1 MRRAQLIA
9 ASLLV
14 IAVAAAATQI
24 YRWVDEKGNVHYG
37 DQPPDESQ
45 AELVR
50 PGTQPPPATD
60 PDEAVQRAH
69 EQLEAGAARRASER
83 EARASA
89 TLARE
94 AARAASEQSC
104 TDARTRL
111 AILQEQRPV
120 YRDDQG
126 RLHVKWDRD
135 TYAGPRE
142 YLDDAARVTEVARA
156 REAIG
161 ASCRD
166 PDDAEEQQV
175 AREAWVRSE
184 LCATAQ
190 WELEQLQRPGSHTPR
205 SELERGQRDV
215 ERFCNEGN

>member
-156 REAIG
+156 REA
-161 ASCRD
+161 
-166 PDDAEEQQV
+166 
-175 AREAWVRSE
+175 WVRSE